1 MNLLKKS
8 INIQPNNPESY
19 YNNIETLYKNK
30 GNIKL
35 AIISYKK
42 AI

>member
-8 INIQPNNPESY
+8 INIQPNNPES